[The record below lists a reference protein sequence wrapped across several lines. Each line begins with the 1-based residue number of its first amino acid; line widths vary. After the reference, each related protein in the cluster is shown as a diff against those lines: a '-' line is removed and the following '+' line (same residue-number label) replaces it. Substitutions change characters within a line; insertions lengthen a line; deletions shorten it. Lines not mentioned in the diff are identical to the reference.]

1 MLLIILMT
9 VSVAVQDDL
18 DMFTVAHDLIYT
30 QLNW

>member
-9 VSVAVQDDL
+9 VSVPVQDDL
-18 DMFTVAHDLIYT
+18 DVFMEVHDLVYT